1 MARRYMSVCC
11 NGVHVRTFGGNG
23 GEVRDMYRRYKYMT
37 KEQFLSKHPSFAEIC
52 KDGFA
57 IGVWY
62 SGDPRTCE
70 IHIVD
75 TKNKSQVVKSG
86 FKTVFEA
93 NLWALKNLPENEVC
107 LCGQDWNKGKHFRYH
122 VVRW

>member
-1 MARRYMSVCC
+1 MARRYMSVYC
-11 NGVHVRTFGGNG
+11 NGVEVRTFGGNG
-23 GEVRDMYRRYKYMT
+23 GAVRAMYRLYKYMT
-37 KEQFLSKHPSFAEIC
+37 KEQFLSRHPGFAEIC